1 MIDAMIKALLG
12 ILLANSGLML
22 VLLSYDKSVPINMIE
37 SINQALDATGK
48 MLELLMSETEVGE
61 SVGKGQ

>member
-1 MIDAMIKALLG
+1 MINATIKDLLG
-12 ILLANSGLML
+12 ILLANSELML

-37 SINQALDATGK
+37 SVNQALDATGK

-61 SVGKGQ
+61 PVE